1 MLLPIIDD
9 VSLLFGPAEWFAFV
23 VLGLVILAFSN
34 EGSFLK
40 SLISAGLGLLLSVIG
55 LSIITGFPRYTFGY
69 TEMWGGIP
77 IIAAFVG
84 LYPMTEA
91 ISMINGIIINL
102 KLIHLNLKII

>member
-34 EGSFLK
+34 EGSLK
-40 SLISAGLGLLLSVIG
+40 SLISVGLGLLLSVIG

-69 TEMWGGIP
+69 TEMGWHSNYSCFCR
-77 IIAAFVG
+77 ALSNDRSDFNDKW
-84 LYPMTEA
+84 L
-91 ISMINGIIINL
+91 
-102 KLIHLNLKII
+102 